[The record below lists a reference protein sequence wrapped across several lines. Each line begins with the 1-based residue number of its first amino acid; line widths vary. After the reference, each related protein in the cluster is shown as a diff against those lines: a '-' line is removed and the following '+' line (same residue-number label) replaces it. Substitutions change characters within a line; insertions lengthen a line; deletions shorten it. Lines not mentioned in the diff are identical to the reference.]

1 MTQFLIGVTSFRRF
15 AVRASVAAVIVIL
28 GAAFP
33 VWATECE
40 MLFYELGTTVPGQAG
55 SSPAQVC
62 EQIKSSIVAQS
73 PRLSSG
79 ATASMNETPSQ
90 TYCVITTRPGDVPRD
105 LLDVYRHRVGVAV
118 TSVAGS
124 SYTNWSMQ
132 CN

>member
-1 MTQFLIGVTSFRRF
+1 MRVLTGMTSVKRF
-15 AVRASVAAVIVIL
+15 AVRALMAAALTV

-33 VWATECE
+33 AWATDCE
-40 MLFYELGTTVPGQAG
+40 MLFYELKTTAPGASGAG
-55 SSPAQVC
+55 PAEVC
-62 EQIKSSIVAQS
+62 AQIKSSIVSQS

-79 ATASMNETPSQ
+79 ARVELKSTPSQ
-90 TYCVITTRPGDVPRD
+90 TYCIITTQPGDVPRD

-124 SYTNWSMQ
+124 GYTNWSMQ